1 MNALEIKNVTKT
13 FGKVVANNNI
23 NLTLNKGE
31 ILAIL
36 GENGSGKT
44 TLMNMISGI
53 YHPDAGEILVNEN
66 PVVINSPKD
75 AFSLGIG
82 MIHQHFK
89 LVDVFTATENIVLG
103 IEDQKGFNLKTA
115 ANDILS
121 ISHKYGFEISPQKK
135 IYQMSVSEKQTV
147 EIIKVLYRG
156 ADILILDEP
165 TAVLTPQETQKLFGV
180 LRNMK
185 EDGKSII
192 IITHKL
198 NEVMEI
204 SDRVAVLRKGEYAGT
219 VETANTN
226 ESQLTEMMVGR
237 KVSLNIDRSEPH
249 NQVERLVTVFSNDD
263 SYYVTFTDVS
273 GLSSSSP
280 VYANGYKV
288 GVVKDIIYDY
298 SPQGK
303 IVAVMGLDKNMRVPQ
318 GTRAEIASD
327 LLGNIKVNLVL
338 GSDPLHMLAS
348 GDTISGG
355 AEEGVMSKLSAMMP
369 AIEAIVPKLD
379 SIMTSLNI
387 LLADPALRNTL
398 HNVEGMTG
406 NLNATS
412 QNLRALSA
420 SLNRDVPGMMT
431 KANGVLDNTQQ
442 LTQNLSQVDV
452 VALTES
458 VNKTLE
464 NVEQMTKK
472 LNSNEGTLGLL
483 MRDATLYNNLSST
496 AASADSL
503 LIDFKAHPKRY
514 IHFSVF
520 GKSDK
525 QK

>member
-1 MNALEIKNVTKT
+1 MKFFTKEVKIALTAIVAI
-13 FGKVVANNNI
+13 VV
-23 NLTLNKGE
+23 LFYGLQFLKG
-31 ILAIL
+31 L
-36 GENGSGKT
+36 
-44 TLMNMISGI
+44 
-53 YHPDAGEILVNEN
+53 
-66 PVVINSPKD
+66 
-75 AFSLGIG
+75 
-82 MIHQHFK
+82 
-89 LVDVFTATENIVLG
+89 
-103 IEDQKGFNLKTA
+103 
-115 ANDILS
+115 
-121 ISHKYGFEISPQKK
+121 
-135 IYQMSVSEKQTV
+135 
-147 EIIKVLYRG
+147 
-156 ADILILDEP
+156 
-165 TAVLTPQETQKLFGV
+165 
-180 LRNMK
+180 
-185 EDGKSII
+185 
-192 IITHKL
+192 
-198 NEVMEI
+198 
-204 SDRVAVLRKGEYAGT
+204 
-219 VETANTN
+219 
-226 ESQLTEMMVGR
+226 
-237 KVSLNIDRSEPH
+237 
-249 NQVERLVTVFSNDD
+249 TVFSNDD

-273 GLSSSSP
+273 GLSASSP

-298 SPQGK
+298 SPEGK

-338 GSDPLHMLAS
+338 GKDPLHMLAG
-348 GDTISGG
+348 GDTISGS
-355 AEEGVMSKLSAMMP
+355 AEEGMMSKIGAMMP
-369 AIEAIVPKLD
+369 AIEAIIPKLD

-406 NLNATS
+406 NLNSTS
-412 QNLRALSA
+412 QNLKALSA

-464 NVEQMTKK
+464 NVEEMTKK

-503 LIDFKAHPKRY
+503 LIDLKAHPKRY
-514 IHFSVF
+514 VHFSVF